1 MFRWLGGFAG
11 AGGVVYFGGMFEL
24 SSGGR
29 DATKLDGEQPIAG
42 AQLIVLGEHVDY
54 WDHDGWKDAYSSHAF
69 TERQEDYARRFRLSE
84 PFTPQMVVD
93 GAAQMNGSNGALVAR
108 AVEDARGRAKVP
120 VRISS
125 VTAENAKTLRVHV
138 EVEAMPA
145 DSKRASGDFCA
156 VALNR
161 AESHVSGGEN
171 KGRDIRH
178 VAVAES
184 IEKVGTVEKGRV
196 RSGVR

>member
-1 MFRWLGGFAG
+1 ML
-11 AGGVVYFGGMFEL
+11 
-24 SSGGR
+24 
-29 DATKLDGEQPIAG
+29 TKLDGEQPIAG

-93 GAAQMNGSNGALVAR
+93 GAAQMNAAMGRWWRGLWRMRGTGEGSGADFV
-108 AVEDARGRAKVP
+108 
-120 VRISS
+120 

-145 DSKRASGDFCA
+145 DFKRARRRF
-156 VALNR
+156 LWR
-161 AESHVSGGEN
+161 W
-171 KGRDIRH
+171 R
-178 VAVAES
+178 
-184 IEKVGTVEKGRV
+184 
-196 RSGVR
+196 